1 MVANVLIQV
10 FTVQLCELNNI
21 FMDEMHLKLTR
32 TRLLDIFYKR
42 NVFQTLH

>member
-21 FMDEMHLKLTR
+21 FMDKMHLKSIR

-42 NVFQTLH
+42 NVFQMLH